1 MATGA
6 RQEDTTT
13 AALPGY
19 QAGPDESGTNHSA
32 RKLAEAGTEL
42 ERLLRSINEN
52 WMGDGASGPGNQE
65 TEIEQSLPSVLGQIS
80 CQSEKDSWAY
90 RCRCAF
96 QLVAD
101 NDQGG
106 ALRFHYAM
114 RHEQQPF
121 LLGSEET
128 FPIATRRIQQAMKDL
143 VEYVL
148 NAPSKLPSTS
158 HLGGDPR
165 ETVPP
170 VLFLELKR
178 HLTSVTFAAAWHDI
192 PESDCI
198 VTLHYDQPLKV
209 DTWQEEA
216 AAACQMLCLRQLNG
230 RSKKCLVSAKPAD
243 GEESHQTLRDTLW
256 MHQPPP
262 VHNDEDTQWNVT
274 LAPPF
279 SNPAT
284 QGWHNRLAIPVHYE
298 KPNTAFYHPNAGA
311 MTKALE
317 WMLGRLSWIVREKA
331 TVMTNTRTGH
341 MLSPSP
347 RMSMLEM
354 YCGCGAHTVAL
365 AKSGLLEEIVAVELD
380 QRLVEACR
388 VNVRLNGLEI
398 EDKEDDTETR
408 PTETRRVRVRVIQ
421 QDASKWAKQASKK
434 VNNNKNNAGHQQN
447 STRFQNHP
455 YHDILLVDPP
465 RMGLDETV
473 CRMATESQFEH
484 FLYISCGRK
493 ALLRDLKRLS
503 PHFQVIDCKQLDLF
517 PRTDAIE
524 TLVHL
529 RRRRPIH
536 KVVVNNSII

>member
-6 RQEDTTT
+6 RQKET
-13 AALPGY
+13 ATVALPGY
-19 QAGPDESGTNHSA
+19 QAGPDESGADHST

-42 ERLLRSINEN
+42 ERLLRAINNN
-52 WMGDGASGPGNQE
+52 WVGDGGSDCENQE
-65 TEIEQSLPSVLGQIS
+65 TEVELSLSSVLGEIPSQT
-80 CQSEKDSWAY
+80 EKDSWAY
-90 RCRCAF
+90 RCRCCF
-96 QLVAD
+96 QLVTD

-106 ALRFHYAM
+106 PLQFHYAM
-114 RHEQQPF
+114 RHEQQPI

-143 VEYVL
+143 LEYVL

-165 ETVPP
+165 ETMPP
-170 VLFLELKR
+170 YVFQELKR

-198 VTLHYDQPLKV
+198 ITLHYNQPLKV
-209 DTWQEEA
+209 DIWQEEA
-216 AAACQMLCLRQLNG
+216 AVACRMLCLRQLNG
-230 RSKKCLVSAKPAD
+230 RSKKCLVSAKPPD

-256 MHQPPP
+256 MHQSPL
-262 VHNDEDTQWNVT
+262 VNNGENTQWKVT
-274 LAPPF
+274 LAYPF

-284 QGWHNRLAIPVHYE
+284 QGWDDRLSIPVHYE

-317 WMLGRLSWIVREKA
+317 WMLGRLSWIVREKEA
-331 TVMTNTRTGH
+331 MTTCTTTGH
-341 MLSPSP
+341 VPSRSP

-388 VNVRLNGLEI
+388 VNIRLNGLEI
-398 EDKEDDTETR
+398 EDKEDDSDAR
-408 PTETRRVRVRVIQ
+408 PQMTRRVRVRVIQ
-421 QDASKWAKQASKK
+421 QDASKWAKQASKT
-434 VNNNKNNAGHQQN
+434 VKNEKYNDGHHQN
-447 STRFQNHP
+447 SAHFQNHP

-473 CRMATESQFEH
+473 CRMAMESQLEH

-493 ALLRDLKRLS
+493 ALL
-503 PHFQVIDCKQLDLF
+503 
-517 PRTDAIE
+517 
-524 TLVHL
+524 
-529 RRRRPIH
+529 
-536 KVVVNNSII
+536 